1 MSLKAQPSRLHCTLS
16 PLPFVSGSFLSTFE
30 CVASSTKPTN
40 ATVLP
45 SPSFVPSPS
54 EIMLESLARLGGG
67 SPFGMLGSLLLA
79 SFRSPNVL
87 SVTEV
92 ILFTGA
98 QKLFFIAFCLSL
110 AALLWQP
117 LLRQRKSIC
126 CGLLVSGLSCSGRGL
141 PHFMNFV
148 FFADATAGRSRT
160 ASVHAT
166 PISVCR
172 FI

>member
-1 MSLKAQPSRLHCTLS
+1 MMFA
-16 PLPFVSGSFLSTFE
+16 SFALL
-30 CVASSTKPTN
+30 V
-40 ATVLP
+40 
-45 SPSFVPSPS
+45 
-54 EIMLESLARLGGG
+54 GG
-67 SPFGMLGSLLLA
+67 SPFGMLGSLVLA
-79 SFRSPNVL
+79 SPRSAKSR
-87 SVTEV
+87 SVTGM
-92 ILFTGA
+92 IFFTGA